1 MESQE
6 LEGQQLP
13 EIEEVAAQGPLSLA
27 RTWSNRVR
35 RNHALE
41 HATLRVLAETHG
53 IKTLSGYSDIGG
65 FWIMGEV
72 DSDQLKEAADIAL
85 ARLRGG
91 DADLAIHPQC
101 GTNYVV
107 AGMLAGTAAW
117 LGLLGTGGNLGRRIK
132 RWPRVVSLAT
142 VALIMGRPLGPL
154 AQKYVTTDAKIG
166 DLQVVDI
173 TRYQRDRS
181 VVHRVH
187 TR

>member
-1 MESQE
+1 MESEE
-6 LEGQQLP
+6 LERQQPP
-13 EIEEVAAQGPLSLA
+13 EIEEMAGQGPLGLA
-27 RTWSNRVR
+27 RSWSNRVR

-41 HATLRVLAETHG
+41 HATLRVLAETRG
-53 IKTLSGYSDIGG
+53 NTALSGYSDLGG

-72 DSDQLKEAADIAL
+72 DTGQLREAADMAM
-85 ARLRGG
+85 ARLRAGE
-91 DADLAIHPQC
+91 ADLAIHPQC

-117 LGLLGTGGNLGRRIK
+117 LGLLGTGGNLGRRVK

-142 VALIMGRPLGPL
+142 MALIMGRPLGPL

-166 DLQVVDI
+166 DLEVVEI